1 MKLEA
6 ARRLA
11 LSLPEAVEAPHH
23 EAPSFRVRGRIFA
36 TVPPGETHVHVFV
49 PEPQRDLALAMH
61 PDVLEPLRWGGKVVG
76 LRVAL
81 RPATASVVGPLLRAA
96 WARRAPASLHAAL
109 GQNPR

>member
-23 EAPSFRVRGRIFA
+23 EAQSFRVRGRIFA
-36 TVPPGETHVHVFV
+36 TVPPDQTQLHVFV
-49 PEPQRDLALAMH
+49 PEPQRDLALALH
-61 PDVLEPLRWGGKVVG
+61 PEGLEPLRWGGKVVG

-81 RPATASVVGPLLRAA
+81 QPVAASVVGPLLRAA
-96 WARRAPASLHAAL
+96 WAHRAPASLRAAL
-109 GQNPR
+109 GQNRR